1 MFPNIDTH
9 TSIRIHGADEVKQV
23 ARGAEVTRVV
33 HGVEKKG
40 ETQQVRGALCKIL
53 HLSCRRSVAASANKI
68 AKFIF
73 EMER

>member
-40 ETQQVRGALCKIL
+40 ETSPGRAVQDLAPELQTERCRQREQVCQ
-53 HLSCRRSVAASANKI
+53 VY
-68 AKFIF
+68 F
-73 EMER
+73 